1 MDYNGERALFDDGKI
16 CAFLYTDAGT
26 STGAPAGCL
35 QASSS
40 SCGNG
45 AREHGE
51 ACDDGNDADGDGCS
65 SACEVECGW
74 LCAEVLNEDT

>member
-1 MDYNGERALFDDGKI
+1 MDYNDERALFDDGKI

-65 SACEVECGW
+65 STCEVESG
-74 LCAEVLNEDT
+74 